1 MDDLVFTEHALDEMA
16 RDNVPVDAVYH
27 VIGDADD
34 ALVQTNRCIRYIGTW
49 QRRVIT
55 VVVEDDDATVVTVW
69 EHKRESR
76 HNRRR
81 SE

>member
-1 MDDLVFTEHALDEMA
+1 MA

-34 ALVQTNRCIRYIGTW
+34 VLVQTNGRTRYIGTW

-55 VVVEDDDATVVTVW
+55 VIVEDDEATGVTVW
-69 EHKRESR
+69 EHKRDSR
-76 HNRRR
+76 DNRRR
-81 SE
+81 SERWS